1 MTAILNKPDTH
12 QKLSILSDDAK
23 YDIACACGSKKEE
36 HRKRSKSNQSK
47 WIYPV
52 TLQNGGRSSIFKTLV
67 SNVCESDC
75 AYCPLRHDQD
85 IRRVALTPEE
95 IVQTFL
101 DYYQQGEVFGLFLSS
116 GLFGTADTAMTRLI
130 DTASILRK
138 KHKFRGM
145 IHLKILP
152 GASPEAIEQ
161 ALSLASAVSINIETP
176 GPEYMKKI
184 SSRKDYLND
193 IIAPIRLISQLTRNN
208 SRYRR
213 VKQTTQFIVGA
224 AGESDR
230 EIVHY
235 SAALYNRLR
244 LNRIYFSAYQR
255 GPGDVSSPAVNTTA
269 DNTNPL
275 TREHRLYQ
283 VDFLFRKYGFRE
295 SDIPFS
301 ESGQLDMTTD
311 PKQIWAN
318 NNPDFFPVNLNTA
331 SRLDMLKVPGLGP
344 ITVNRIL
351 QRRKEAR
358 LTDIRH
364 LGRYTKTLQKAQ
376 NYLTFS

>member
-1 MTAILNKPDTH
+1 MTAILTKPDTH

-67 SNVCESDC
+67 SNVCENDC

-95 IVQTFL
+95 TVKTFL

-130 DTASILRK
+130 DTASVLRK

-193 IIAPIRLISQLTRNN
+193 IIAPIKLISELTENN

-244 LNRIYFSAYQR
+244 MNRIYFSAYQR
-255 GPGDVSSPAVNTTA
+255 GLGDSSLPAENTPV
-269 DNTNPL
+269 DNTDPL

-283 VDFLFRKYGFRE
+283 VDFLFRKYGFGE
-295 SDIPFS
+295 SDISYTPD
-301 ESGQLDMTTD
+301 GKLDLSVD
-311 PKQIWAN
+311 PKQVWAN
-318 NNPDFFPVNLNTA
+318 KNPHFFPLNPNYA
-331 SRLDMLKVPGLGP
+331 SKLDLLKVPGFGP

-351 QRRKEAR
+351 YRRKQAR
-358 LTDIRH
+358 LTDIRQ
-364 LGRYTKTLQKAQ
+364 LGKYTKTLQKAQ
-376 NYLTFS
+376 NYLTFC